1 MGFKFEFRKKGQEEF
16 VPDDP
21 PPSTKLAPDGPEL
34 VWCGHLTDY
43 SGYAK
48 ANREILFRVAN
59 VFKINVLKTGLEHG
73 LISVDKHTRARV
85 DVHRDVHVNERAPLL
100 RFFGPDYVGDGK
112 RHRVCWTM
120 METYKIHHD
129 MVHCVNKSFDEL
141 WTPTEWNRQVF
152 VESGVKIPTR
162 AMPLGVNPSIYRPI
176 PKAKLPACRLLT
188 TDMAGTLGHPEGFIF
203 LSVGLPSFRKGFD
216 VLVEAFG
223 KAFSGKKDV
232 HLVLGITHSI
242 PEWNA
247 QVYKQFSGK
256 NLRIWTLEGQYSE
269 HEMAKIYSAT
279 NCYVTASRGEG
290 WNLPV
295 CEAAACGVPVI
306 APDNT
311 SHAEVLQGGGLLFPV
326 EGYAQHEEANKVSKW
341 YQGMPFAVFGQKSVD
356 GLAQAMKAV
365 VQNGPDVKHRMERLR
380 TVMTMRWTW
389 DRAANM
395 VIDRL
400 LEVQP

>member
-1 MGFKFEFRKKGQEEF
+1 MGFKIQFSKNKDYT
-16 VPDDP
+16 PDDP
-21 PPSTKLAPDGPEL
+21 PPSTKLSPVGPEV

-48 ANREILFRVAN
+48 ANREILFRIAN
-59 VFKINVLKTGLEHG
+59 VFKVNVLKTGLEHG

-85 DVHRDVHVNERAPLL
+85 DVHRDIIVGEKAPLL
-100 RFFGPDYVGDGK
+100 RFFGPDYVGEAK
-112 RHRVCWTM
+112 RYRICWTM

-129 MVHCVNKSFDEL
+129 MVHCVNKSYDEL

-152 VESGVKIPTR
+152 VDSGVKIKTR
-162 AMPLGVNPSIYRPI
+162 AMPLGVNPLIYRPI
-176 PKAKLPACRLLT
+176 QGARLPACRLLT
-188 TDMAGTLGHPEGFIF
+188 TDMAGTVGYPQGFVF

-216 VLVEAFG
+216 VLVDAFDR
-223 KAFSGKKDV
+223 AFAGEKDV

-242 PEWNA
+242 PEWNER
-247 QVYKQFSGK
+247 VYKQFSGK
-256 NLRIWTLEGQYSE
+256 KLHIWTLEGQYSE
-269 HEMAKIYSAT
+269 HEMAKIYSSVQ
-279 NCYVTASRGEG
+279 CYVSASRGEG

-311 SHAEVLQGGGLLFPV
+311 SHAEVLQGGGLLFPI
-326 EGYAQHEEANKVSKW
+326 EGTAQHEEANRVSKW
-341 YQGMPFAVFGQKSVD
+341 YEGMPFAVFGKKSVD

-365 VQNGPDVKHRMERLR
+365 IQNTSDVKLRMERLR
-380 TVMTMRWTW
+380 TIMTMRWTW

-395 VIDRL
+395 VSERL